1 LRASP
6 LNKALGEVV
15 MLKSSSVILLLVS
28 WSGVSGDLPS
38 TYVGIEVNQST
49 YEDVLNLLGPSKLQ
63 RLPQGHPEK
72 GYCYIDDVTYVVFG
86 GHPTITRVSVHDRK
100 PGLDCSLSQIELPS
114 CIGDYCLGISK
125 AQSES
130 ILGQQLEP
138 TTDGSGSYVQG
149 YDSIRPISQE
159 EKERRSLLDET
170 EHADVTNNIWF
181 KYANQKAVEIGVY
194 KYETY

>member
-1 LRASP
+1 
-6 LNKALGEVV
+6 
-15 MLKSSSVILLLVS
+15 MLKSSSAILLLVS
-28 WSGVSGDLPS
+28 WSAVSSDLPS
-38 TYVGIEVNQST
+38 TYVGIEVSQST

-63 RLPQGHPEK
+63 RLPQGHSEK
-72 GYCYIDDVTYVVFG
+72 GYCYIDNVTYVVFG
-86 GHPTITRVSVHDRK
+86 GHPIITRVSVHDRK
-100 PGLDCSLSQIELPS
+100 PGLDCSQSQIELPS

-159 EKERRSLLDET
+159 EKDQRSLPDKT